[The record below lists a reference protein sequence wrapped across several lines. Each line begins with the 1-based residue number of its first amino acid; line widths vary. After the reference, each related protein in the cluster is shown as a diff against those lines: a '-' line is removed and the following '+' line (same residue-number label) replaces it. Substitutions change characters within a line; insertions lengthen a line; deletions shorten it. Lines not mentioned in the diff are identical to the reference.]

1 MVPSLSPGACAQED
15 VQKPAVREDGPVPR
29 PSLFCHSVLTTV
41 PDRSRSARS
50 FRGPG
55 SQDGLVHVCPC
66 VSLSFV
72 SLMLRSQL
80 SGPPGLATESAGIVR
95 SEHVGPCPQGRDSLR
110 ALTPVH
116 LAWASSFTACSE

>member
-29 PSLFCHSVLTTV
+29 PSSFCHSVLTTV
-41 PDRSRSARS
+41 PVQSHSARG
-50 FRGPG
+50 FRAPG

-66 VSLSFV
+66 VSLSFRKPDAEV
-72 SLMLRSQL
+72 TALGS
-80 SGPPGLATESAGIVR
+80 PGLATESAGIVR
-95 SEHVGPCPQGRDSLR
+95 SEHVVPCPQGRDSLR